1 MSPTLDFALPSPQT
15 VTRDSFPGF
24 VQDEILRTSGPQ
36 PPCPAAGEILLA
48 FWDRFGPGKAMDVC
62 SLVFGP
68 AHRGIWRS
76 APVTPLR
83 FAERQ
88 DEFFA
93 LPLLEGGDCL
103 E

>member
-1 MSPTLDFALPSPQT
+1 MSQTLDFALPSPQT
-15 VTRDSFPGF
+15 VTREGFPGY
-24 VQDEILRTSGPQ
+24 VEAEILRTSGPQ
-36 PPCPAAGEILLA
+36 VPCQSAGDVLLA
-48 FWDRFGPGKAMDVC
+48 FWDRFGSDKAMAVC
-62 SLVFGP
+62 ARAFGR
-68 AHRGIWRS
+68 HRGFWRG

-93 LPLLEGGDCL
+93 LPLLEAEPG